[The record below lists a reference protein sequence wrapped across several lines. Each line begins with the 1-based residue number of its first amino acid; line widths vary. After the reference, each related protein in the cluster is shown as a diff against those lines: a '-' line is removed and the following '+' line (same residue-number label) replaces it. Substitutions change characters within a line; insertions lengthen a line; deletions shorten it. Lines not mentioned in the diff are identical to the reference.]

1 MIASLRGHILSRGVN
16 SLIVDVRGVGYEV
29 AVSLS
34 TMESLPSE
42 GEVFLH
48 IYTVLRENSLELFGF
63 FDRDEKLLFEML
75 LGVAGVGPRTSLNIL
90 SGITP
95 TGFRDAILNEDVDKL
110 TLIPGIGKRSAE
122 RLLVELKEKIRKITP
137 LKIPGQDKGRKSSL
151 EEDLISSL
159 VNLGY
164 KDKVATAAARKV
176 LKESAAD
183 LEAAQAVKLALKELM
198 K

>member
-1 MIASLRGHILSRGVN
+1 MIASLRGQILSRGVN

-34 TMESLPSE
+34 TMESLPPE

-63 FDRDEKLLFEML
+63 SDRDEKLLFEML

-90 SGITP
+90 SGISP
-95 TGFRDAILNEDVDKL
+95 AGFREAVLNKDVHKL
-110 TLIPGIGKRSAE
+110 TSIPGIGKRSAE
-122 RLLVELKEKIRKITP
+122 RLLVELKEKIQKITP
-137 LKIPGQDKGRKSSL
+137 LKTPNQDAVWTSSL
-151 EEDLISSL
+151 EEDLVSSL

-164 KDKVATAAARKV
+164 KDRVAAAAAHKV
-176 LKESAAD
+176 LKDATSQ
-183 LEAAQAVKLALKELM
+183 LEPGQAVKLALKELM

>member
-1 MIASLRGHILSRGVN
+1 MIASLRGQILSRGVN

-34 TMESLPSE
+34 TMESLPHE

-63 FDRDEKLLFEML
+63 SDRDEKLLFEML

-90 SGITP
+90 SGISP
-95 TGFRDAILNEDVDKL
+95 TGFREAVLNEDVHKL
-110 TLIPGIGKRSAE
+110 TSIPGIGKRSAE

-137 LKIPGQDKGRKSSL
+137 LRIPNQDRVRTPSL
-151 EEDLISSL
+151 EEDLVSSL

-164 KDKVATAAARKV
+164 KDRVAAAAARKV
-176 LKESAAD
+176 LKDATSH
-183 LEAAQAVKLALKELM
+183 LEPAQAVKLALKELI